1 MSDLR
6 WSDLRPGD
14 MFVPGEDYAD
24 RTPYVVL
31 AVGIT
36 RDGPGYGYTGE
47 VGIEVLSS
55 RGERR
60 QWWAPPGRRYF
71 ADDVIG
77 RIGE

>member
-1 MSDLR
+1 MTLR
-6 WSDLRPGD
+6 WTDLRPGD
-14 MFVPGEDYAD
+14 MFVPGEEYDD

-36 RDGPGYGYTGE
+36 RDESGFRGE

-71 ADDVIG
+71 NDDMIG